1 MLFFWQKEIGAKA
14 ARKLLVKLTE
24 GYLLSF
30 SLLTSLT
37 LCARHFI
44 FLPLCFS
51 RCFCNCFFCRISEKY
66 DFAVLLKHLNCFL
79 WLLEDFQTYLCF
91 LCLFLFILI
100 IFSTILYFYLFN
112 SIELFLFST
121 PSPLL
126 SPSLNRRRRR
136 ILLRLKTN
144 LFLSL
149 LKNWRRT
156 FFSQKKEVCHRISTT
171 TTKIFWKKNRIKFCV
186 SFRSFTA
193 NSFLFWLLSQITAF
207 DFVR

>member
-24 GYLLSF
+24 GYLLAF
-30 SLLTSLT
+30 IFTFNFINT
-37 LCARHFI
+37 LHQTFH

-112 SIELFLFST
+112 SFLYS
-121 PSPLL
+121 L
-126 SPSLNRRRRR
+126 SPP
-136 ILLRLKTN
+136 
-144 LFLSL
+144 LSL
-149 LKNWRRT
+149 
-156 FFSQKKEVCHRISTT
+156 SQSKK
-171 TTKIFWKKNRIKFCV
+171 KKKNPFA
-186 SFRSFTA
+186 T
-193 NSFLFWLLSQITAF
+193 
-207 DFVR
+207 